1 MTCLVT
7 LNFGTGSC
15 ERGFESVT
23 VQIWRAV
30 QGERMQFTGTLPPAP
45 ELVEAYRQWQK
56 LYLALQTAGGL
67 RRWADAMPPSV
78 AAFEIDETDL
88 TNVSTEDLIKQG
100 QQLSA
105 VLNLWLSSSTFTP
118 VEQQLR
124 TYLQPTDI
132 IQVIVQTV
140 DPWLRRLPWHL
151 WNFFDAYPAA
161 EPALGSLHYRGVSAV
176 AGART
181 RLRILAV
188 LGNSQGIDV
197 TQDQLLLSQLP
208 QADVI
213 FLAEPTRA
221 ELDHWLWQD
230 QGWDILFFAGHSATT
245 PDGTQG
251 HLAINRD
258 RHLSIAELR
267 HALNHAISRGLTLAI
282 FNSCDGLGLAHE
294 LADLNIPQLVVMR
307 EPVPDF
313 VAQAFLKS
321 WLQRFSQGI
330 PLSQALRQARQQLQ
344 GLEDDFPG
352 GSWLPVMLQN
362 PAAPTLHWPG
372 FVSFSEGRDAPNRSI
387 PTFNRQ
393 QLRNRQALLN
403 RVQQDWIEGVLDQ
416 SLRGQVMISLGLE
429 EQPQALACSWD
440 LSLESGTNQRRPLPE
455 STKII
460 DVYNRLGA
468 GCTLLLLGEPGAG
481 KTTTLLTL
489 AKTLISSAQTDVNQL
504 IPVVLNLSAWASRKE
519 DFRSWLRLELKT
531 KYRVPSKISRQ
542 WIEDQELLLL
552 LDGLDEVASTYR
564 DSCIQSLNRFSQE
577 TGIDLVV
584 CCRARD
590 YADCRHQLAFQTTLY
605 LRPLSLQQ
613 VNVALTSAGEP
624 LKALQRMVETQSV
637 WQELA
642 QSPLMLNIMMLTY
655 QGVALVDLPQGDDIN
670 SHRHRI
676 FATYLHRMFQR
687 RRAAILYPANQVIK
701 QLAWLAQRMQR
712 SSQSV
717 FLLEAIQP
725 NWLNNGRD
733 RLTFEVTVRAVL
745 WMLWGGLHL
754 GLIAGHGFD
763 KSTFGWSDFAVWGG
777 YGIFS
782 GMGYGLLSGI
792 DQHWLPRHWC
802 WGINS
807 ILAAVVFGLLFSQ
820 VGHSI
825 AIAETI
831 AEPGQAIDLSQA
843 TIAWG
848 ISYGVIYGGISLLID
863 WKLSQPIQP
872 MQALRWSGRKG
883 LIASGL
889 GAVVSL
895 ALIFG
900 PKVGV
905 LQSLVFGT
913 MVVVAGGFDKRNTVD
928 NQNTFPNQG
937 ITQAL
942 KNAGLL
948 FGIIGLTTAILMLL
962 LEPWVSAVVN
972 GLLFGVAVAMLVAG
986 ITATKH
992 YVLRALFA
1000 LRGHAPWRYR
1010 RFLDY
1015 GVQLIF
1021 LRRVGGGYIFIH
1033 RLLLEYLASHAH
1045 EAG

>member
-161 EPALGSLHYRGVSAV
+161 EPALGSLHYRGVSAG

>member
-197 TQDQLLLSQLP
+197 TQDQALLSQLP
-208 QADVI
+208 QAEVI

-245 PDGTQG
+245 SDGTQG

-258 RHLSIAELR
+258 RHLSIADLR
-267 HALNHAISRGLTLAI
+267 HAINHAISRGLTLAI

-372 FVSFSEGRDAPNRSI
+372 SVSFSEGRDGPNRSI